1 MELTLSR
8 LKSVRAPS
16 GGRERSE
23 LGGPRELTLSRLKS
37 VRAPSGGRERSELGG
52 PWN

>member
-8 LKSVRAPS
+8 LKSIRAPS

-23 LGGPRELTLSRLKS
+23 LGGS
-37 VRAPSGGRERSELGG
+37 
-52 PWN
+52 WNRPFLA